1 MTRPQW
7 STRVLCVLVLSVG
20 AVGLSSQSYGY
31 NALVPLMVSNLKRLQ
46 NLLVELAMSDF
57 EGAAEAAKGISG
69 NAKAIHDLAHLV
81 VTDQNPTQM
90 QAFQQLAH
98 ELEEHAGKL
107 AAAARARNVQA
118 VRAEISEVLEYCLA
132 CHQQF
137 RDQAAGQR

>member
-1 MTRPQW
+1 
-7 STRVLCVLVLSVG
+7 
-20 AVGLSSQSYGY
+20 
-31 NALVPLMVSNLKRLQ
+31 MVSNLNRLQ

-57 EGAAEAAKGISG
+57 EGAAQAAKGIAA

-81 VTDQNPTQM
+81 VTDQNPKQI

-107 AAAARARNVQA
+107 EAAARAGNAQE
-118 VRAEISEVLEYCLA
+118 VRTQVSEVLEYCLA

-137 RDQAAGQR
+137 RDQAAGRR

>member
-1 MTRPQW
+1 MGDAYP
-7 STRVLCVLVLSVG
+7 VLACAFHG

-31 NALVPLMVSNLKRLQ
+31 NALVLLMVSNLNRLQ

-57 EGAAEAAKGISG
+57 EGAAQAAKGIAGS
-69 NAKAIHDLAHLV
+69 AKAIHDLAHLV
-81 VTDQNPTQM
+81 VTNQDPKQI

-107 AAAARARNVQA
+107 EAAARARNAQE
-118 VRAEISEVLEYCLA
+118 VRTQISEVLEYCLA

-137 RDQAAGQR
+137 RDQAAGQQ